1 LSARASA
8 FRRGIEA
15 AHRAV
20 LACVAVGSIAGCADL
35 ARAPESLPSDR
46 AALAAPFSVEGR
58 LSARRG
64 NDGIAGQFIW
74 THDGDDD
81 RIELST
87 PLGQTLAR
95 LSGDATE
102 VRIETSDGRVETAGD
117 WDTLT
122 RRVFGLPLPVDG
134 MSAWLRGLPR
144 EGSPHALL
152 RDDEKRPAFLR
163 QDGWEIAYVYPD
175 AAAARASRLT
185 LRYSA
190 VEPIDVRVVIDRWP

>member
-1 LSARASA
+1 MSARASA
-8 FRRGIEA
+8 FGWGIGIP
-15 AHRAV
+15 HRAA
-20 LACVAVGSIAGCADL
+20 LTCVAVASIAGCADL
-35 ARAPESLPSDR
+35 ARAPESLPPDR
-46 AALAAPFSVEGR
+46 AALAAPFSVDGR

-64 NDGIAGQFIW
+64 NEGIAGQFTW

-95 LSGDATE
+95 LTGDATD
-102 VRIETSDGRVETAGD
+102 VKIETSDGRVETARD

-122 RRVFGLPLPVDG
+122 GRVFGLPLPVGG

-144 EGSPHALL
+144 AGSPHTLL

-175 AAAARASRLT
+175 AAETRASRLT

-190 VEPIDVRVVIDRWP
+190 VEPIDVRIVIDRWP

>member
-1 LSARASA
+1 LSARTPA
-8 FRRGIEA
+8 FRRRSGT
-15 AHRAV
+15 AHRAT
-20 LACVAVGSIAGCADL
+20 LAFVAVTLIAGCADL
-35 ARAPESLPSDR
+35 ARVPESLPADR
-46 AALAAPFSVEGR
+46 AALAAPFTVEGR

-64 NDGIAGQFIW
+64 NDGIAGQFAW

-95 LSGDATE
+95 LSGNATD
-102 VRIETSDGRVETAGD
+102 VKIETSDGRAETARD

-122 RRVFGLPLPVDG
+122 ARAFGLPLPVG
-134 MSAWLRGLPR
+134 GLSAWLRGLPR
-144 EGSPHALL
+144 AGSPHTLT

-163 QDGWEIAYVYPD
+163 QDGWEIAYVYPG

-190 VEPIDVRVVIDRWP
+190 AEPIDVRIVVDRWL

>member
-1 LSARASA
+1 MRVCALVLRQRS
-8 FRRGIEA
+8 GA
-15 AHRAV
+15 AHRAA
-20 LACVAVGSIAGCADL
+20 LAFLFAALIGGCAEF
-35 ARAPESLPSDR
+35 ARVPESLSPDR

-64 NDGIAGQFIW
+64 NEGIAGQFAW

-95 LSGDATE
+95 LSGDATD
-102 VRIETSDGRVETAGD
+102 VKIETSDGRVETARD

-122 RRVFGLPLPVDG
+122 ARAFGLPLPVG
-134 MSAWLRGLPR
+134 GLSAWLRGLPR
-144 EGSPHALL
+144 EGSPNTLL
-152 RDDEKRPAFLR
+152 RDDEKRPALLR
-163 QDGWEIAYVYPD
+163 QDGWEIAYVYAD

-190 VEPIDVRVVIDRWP
+190 VEPIDVRIVVDRWL